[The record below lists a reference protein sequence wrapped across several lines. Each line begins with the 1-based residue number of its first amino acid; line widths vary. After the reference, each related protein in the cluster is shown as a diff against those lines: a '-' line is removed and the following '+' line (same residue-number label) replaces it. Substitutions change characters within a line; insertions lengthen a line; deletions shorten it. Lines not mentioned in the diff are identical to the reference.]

1 MIRAI
6 IFDFDGLILDTET
19 PDFLS
24 WKGVYEAHGC
34 ALPLQVWHNNIG
46 AVHMFDPYAYL
57 EEQLGRP
64 LDREVVRK
72 QRRQWDDALLAQQV
86 VLPGVESYLE
96 EARQMGLKI
105 GLASSSRHHW
115 VDSHLARLGLID
127 WFDVIRCRDDVDG
140 RSKPDPA
147 VYMAALEALEV
158 APHHAVA
165 LEDSPNGVTAAKE
178 AGLYCVAIP
187 NQMTRQLAFGHAD
200 YQLNSLADMPLTQLL
215 GRVTGETQS

>member
-24 WKGVYEAHGC
+24 WKEVYEAHGC
-34 ALPLQVWHNNIG
+34 TLPLQVWHNNIG

-57 EEQLGRP
+57 EQQLGRT
-64 LDREVVRK
+64 LDREHVRK
-72 QRRQWDDALLAQQV
+72 QRRQKDDALLAEQV
-86 VLPGVESYLE
+86 VLPGVASYLE

-115 VDSHLARLGLID
+115 VDSHLARLGLFE
-127 WFDVIRCRDDVDG
+127 WFDVIRCRDDVG
-140 RSKPDPA
+140 NRGKPDPA
-147 VYMAALEALEV
+147 VYLAAIDALDV

-165 LEDSPNGVTAAKE
+165 LEDSPNGVLAAKE
-178 AGLYCVAIP
+178 AGLYCAAIP
-187 NQMTRQLAFGHAD
+187 NQMTRQLAFDQAD
-200 YQLNSLADMPLTQLL
+200 IRLDSLADMPLAQLVA
-215 GRVTGETQS
+215 RVTTAT